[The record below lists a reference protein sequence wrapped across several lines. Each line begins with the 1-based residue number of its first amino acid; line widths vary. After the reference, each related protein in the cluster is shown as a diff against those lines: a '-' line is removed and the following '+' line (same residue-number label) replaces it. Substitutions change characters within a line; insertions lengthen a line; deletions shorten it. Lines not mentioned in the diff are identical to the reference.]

1 MRQIGSLSTE
11 RDARRFIAFLIS
23 KSIAAEADSV
33 GNDSWVIWV
42 RDEDFVAEARS
53 DLEVYQ
59 RESADRRYDEAVA
72 IAAQKLLEADRQR
85 REAASRT
92 IEGSVVWNRTVRRRQ
107 PLVTAISILC
117 VVIFVWLEINSQQT
131 SWLNDLLF
139 SPVNPK
145 MPRGNEGWSPIL
157 HGEFW
162 RLVTPAFLHFSLSHL
177 IFNLLSFRYLGNL
190 VESIIGTPRTGILLL
205 LCTLVANIAQ
215 YTWAQSSVFGGISG
229 TIFGIFGFAWMM
241 SIYRPSAGIVLSP
254 EAVAI
259 TMIFFFL
266 CLLRD
271 VPNIGEAIAQIL
283 PPIANANH
291 VGGLAAGIMSGLA
304 FAKLTKQR

>member
-1 MRQIGSLSTE
+1 MRQIGNLSTE

-23 KSIAAEADSV
+23 KSIAAEADAT
-33 GNDSWVIWV
+33 GNDTWAIWV
-42 RDEDFVAEARS
+42 RDEDFVAESRAE
-53 DLEVYQ
+53 LEIYQ
-59 RESADRRYDEAVA
+59 RESSDRRYDEAVA

-85 REAASRT
+85 REAAARS
-92 IEGSVVWNRTVRRRQ
+92 IEGSVVWSRTSRRRQ
-107 PLVTAISILC
+107 PLVMAISILC
-117 VVIFVWLEINSQQT
+117 VVIFVWLELSSQQS

-139 SPVNPK
+139 SPVNPS
-145 MPRGNEGWSPIL
+145 MPRGNEGWRPIL
-157 HGEFW
+157 HGEVW
-162 RLVTPAFLHFSLSHL
+162 RLVTPAFVHFSLSHL

-190 VESIIGTPRTGILLL
+190 VESVIGTPRMGLLLL

-229 TIFGIFGFAWMM
+229 TVFGIFGFAWMM
-241 SIYRPSAGIVLSP
+241 SIYRPSAGIVLSQ
-254 EAVAI
+254 EAVAV

-291 VGGLAAGIMSGLA
+291 VGGMVVGLVSGLA
-304 FAKLTKQR
+304 FAKLVRSR